1 MPDSFLADFSEW
13 PKFKS
18 AVLRV
23 FTIHNTFWMDSRSLD
38 IGNIYGWIILAYTNH
53 HLPYSSGSFFRKPES
68 HKFVKDSILKKY
80 TRL

>member
-1 MPDSFLADFSEW
+1 MQDSLQADFSEW

-38 IGNIYGWIILAYTNH
+38 IGNFYGWIIYADTNH
-53 HLPYSSGSFFRKPES
+53 HNPYSSGSFLHEPET
-68 HKFVKDSILKKY
+68 HKFIKGSILKK
-80 TRL
+80 